1 MIRYRDFLPQI
12 EKRSVFGYIS
22 SSGSLEETVAE
33 ANEWIERQQVTVLN
47 IETVIL
53 PDPRANSRKLTS
65 HFSSWEGIQF
75 LQSVRVWYRE

>member
-12 EKRSVFGYIS
+12 EKRNLFGSIS

-33 ANEWIERQQVTVLN
+33 ANGWIERQQVTVLN
-47 IETVIL
+47 IETVLL
-53 PDPRANSRKLTS
+53 PEPKGNLRKPVS
-65 HFSSWEGIQF
+65 HFSSFEGIQF